1 MAYTV
6 TAYSGDKITVGSVN
20 SRTEF
25 TTNVDAGMRGDAG
38 YMGSVGYT
46 GSQGIGYTGSRGIG
60 YAGSQGTVNTQIATI
75 QTINTNKIVQSISTY
90 VGTSGTITQ
99 DSDVANYL
107 IILYPTGNMDLNLR
121 NVNLEVGQY
130 ITVKNNIVQS
140 NTEAYMV
147 QSITVDGE
155 TPTIFWDTGTVP
167 AGDLGKINEIEFE
180 IYKYSVLGYIAK
192 ASTSTYG

>member
-147 QSITVDGE
+147 QSITVDG
-155 TPTIFWDTGTVP
+155 
-167 AGDLGKINEIEFE
+167 
-180 IYKYSVLGYIAK
+180 
-192 ASTSTYG
+192 